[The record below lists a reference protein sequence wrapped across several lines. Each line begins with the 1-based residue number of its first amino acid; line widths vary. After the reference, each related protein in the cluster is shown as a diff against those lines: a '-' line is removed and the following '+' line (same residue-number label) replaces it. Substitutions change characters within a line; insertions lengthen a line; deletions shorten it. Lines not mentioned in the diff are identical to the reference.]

1 MRTII
6 AAVVLLASAVA
17 VEASTCYSIRDYDG
31 RLACLAEER
40 RDPAGGTS
48 IRDWDDRGPASAT
61 RGRARSLR
69 EQARRWPHELN

>member
-6 AAVVLLASAVA
+6 AAVVLLASAVS

-40 RDPAGGTS
+40 RDPAGCTS
-48 IRDWDDRGPASAT
+48 IRDWDDRVRRRQRAGERDLFGSR
-61 RGRARSLR
+61 RGDGRT
-69 EQARRWPHELN
+69 N